1 MRFSYS
7 LLLIIFSLSF
17 LPLSAQKGPRELKKD
32 KSGITVYT
40 RDVEGS
46 NLKDLKLKAR
56 MKGTLSSVLAAFY
69 DVDTYKDWAYSTTE
83 TKALKMV
90 SDLEM
95 YYYTVS
101 DFPWPF
107 QDRDLVVKSILS
119 QDPNTKTVVSESFL
133 ESNFYPAQNNRVR
146 VPKFWAKWSMT
157 PTNDGWLDIEYI
169 ISTDPGGNVPAWLVY
184 LFIDKGPIHSIKRL
198 QEVINQEPYKSASYS
213 FITE

>member
-7 LLLIIFSLSF
+7 LLLILLSF
-17 LPLSAQKGPRELKKD
+17 GTLPISAQKGPWVLKKN
-32 KSGITVYT
+32 KSDIKVYT
-40 RDVEGS
+40 RNVEGS
-46 NLKDLKLKAR
+46 NLKDLKLEAR

-83 TKALKMV
+83 TKALKIV

-119 QDPNTKTVVSESFL
+119 QDPNTKTVISESFHQP
-133 ESNFYPAQNNRVR
+133 NFHPTQNGRVR
-146 VPKFWAKWSMT
+146 VPAFWAKWSMT

-169 ISTDPGGNVPAWLVY
+169 ISTDPGGNVPAWLVN

-198 QEVINQEPYKSASYS
+198 QEVIKQEPYKSASYS